1 MDLIAKFCEISV
13 LVVGDIM
20 LDRFWWG
27 DVSRISPEAPV
38 PVVKLNRTSL
48 LPGGAANV
56 AANVASLGA
65 IPYLLGG
72 VGDDSAAVELDR
84 VMSEAGIIPNSLI
97 KIPGRATTVKT
108 RVIAHGQQ
116 VARVD
121 QETSDDISEET
132 QAKAFERFEELAK
145 RVDAVAISDY
155 AKGFLTGPFLNK
167 LIATAKELELPV
179 IVDPKGRDYSRY
191 SGATLITPNRHEAA
205 LASNIDDIGETVAY
219 ESGQILLETL
229 DVDSVLITEG
239 EDGMSLFERHLPVHH
254 LSASAREVYDVTGAG
269 DTVLAVLATALGA
282 KIALRHAAEI
292 ANIAAGLVVEKVGT
306 SVVQLEALQAAIPES
321 SLQTA

>member
-1 MDLIAKFCEISV
+1 MDLTETFREIRV
-13 LVVGDIM
+13 LVVGDVM

-65 IPYLLGG
+65 TPYLLGG
-72 VGDDSAAVELDR
+72 VGDDSTAAELEK
-84 VMSEAGIIPNSLI
+84 VMAEAGIIPGSLI

-121 QETSDDISEET
+121 QETSEDISKEI
-132 QAKAFERFEELAK
+132 QANAFERFEELAQ

-155 AKGFLTGPFLNK
+155 AKGFLSNPFLSQ
-167 LIATAKELELPV
+167 LLATSKELGLPV
-179 IVDPKGRDYSRY
+179 IVDPKGRDYSKY
-191 SGATLITPNRHEAA
+191 SGATLLTPNRREAA
-205 LASNIDDIGETVAY
+205 LACNFDDTGDTVVY
-219 ESGQILLETL
+219 DSGRNLLDKLDIESLM
-229 DVDSVLITEG
+229 ITEG
-239 EDGMSLFERHLPVHH
+239 ENGMSLFERSLPVHH

-306 SVVQLEALQAAIPES
+306 SVVQLEALQAAIPEFNQRS
-321 SLQTA
+321 A

>member
-1 MDLIAKFCEISV
+1 MDLTATFREVSV
-13 LVVGDIM
+13 LVVGDVM

-65 IPYLLGG
+65 TPYLLGG
-72 VGDDSAAVELDR
+72 VGDDSTAAELEK
-84 VMSEAGIIPNSLI
+84 VMAEAGIIPGSLI

-121 QETSDDISEET
+121 QETSEDISKEI
-132 QAKAFERFEELAK
+132 QANAFERFEELAQ

-155 AKGFLTGPFLNK
+155 AKGFLSNPFLSQ
-167 LIATAKELELPV
+167 LLATSKELGLPV
-179 IVDPKGRDYSRY
+179 IVDPKGRDYSKY
-191 SGATLITPNRHEAA
+191 SGATLLTPNRREAA
-205 LASNIDDIGETVAY
+205 LACNFDDTGDTVVY
-219 ESGQILLETL
+219 DSGRNLLDKLDIESLM
-229 DVDSVLITEG
+229 ITEG
-239 EDGMSLFERHLPVHH
+239 ENGMSLFERSLPVHH

-306 SVVQLEALQAAIPES
+306 SVVQLEALQAAIPEFNQRS
-321 SLQTA
+321 A